1 MNVAFIVGRLTASPT
16 LSYNAEE
23 KALAV
28 FSVACDRPVAGKKA
42 DFIRCVAYGEQGE
55 LCAQYL
61 KRGSWVAIA
70 GHLQR
75 RMYCKDGK
83 WNSVVEV
90 VASTIEFL
98 SIQPKPDEPPQEDQE
113 TDEESP
119 LETPPAN

>member
-1 MNVAFIVGRLTASPT
+1 MNVTFIVGRLTAKPT

-98 SIQPKPDEPPQEDQE
+98 SIRKPDEPLPEDLE
-113 TDEESP
+113 GEEASP

>member
-1 MNVAFIVGRLTASPT
+1 MNVTFIVGRLTAKPT
-16 LSYNAEE
+16 LSDNAEE

-98 SIQPKPDEPPQEDQE
+98 SIRKPDEPLPEDLE
-113 TDEESP
+113 GEEASP